1 MRSAAGFTFNTKNTQ
16 AACMI
21 FKFQMPCII
30 SMSNESTMDTTGTA
44 QLMERNVI
52 DHLII
57 VNL

>member
-1 MRSAAGFTFNTKNTQ
+1 MRFTARFTFNTQNTQ
-16 AACMI
+16 AARMI

-30 SMSNESTMDTTGTA
+30 SMSYESAANTTGTA
-44 QLMERNVI
+44 QLMERNVV